1 MKRYQIIPRAMFD
14 DDHLVLAYDIHTPP
28 NAHKL
33 ACVFLVMALGV
44 MFDLNRQPCES
55 TLVVQAKQAVDPRGE
70 RLFLLGRACL
80 SAVGFEHSSPA
91 TVQALHLCGTYIL
104 NDKRMYVV

>member
-1 MKRYQIIPRAMFD
+1 MFD

-44 MFDLNRQPCES
+44 MFDLNRQPCKSIIVIQADKQS
-55 TLVVQAKQAVDPRGE
+55 TRGE
-70 RLFLLGRACL
+70 RDCSYWEEHVCQQWDSSIPHQLLYKL
-80 SAVGFEHSSPA
+80 YISVGLIS
-91 TVQALHLCGTYIL
+91 
-104 NDKRMYVV
+104 